1 MHCCFSF
8 TSHFYNKESLC
19 DSLRARVG
27 TQVHLQLHTGRIP
40 AEHFYFIGK
49 GISYKVKKGRRKTAI
64 HEYDDIYWKGIFP
77 RIVTGKWESAFL
89 GIILPHKSIQHV
101 YTCSQSL

>member
-1 MHCCFSF
+1 MHFCFSF

-49 GISYKVKKGRRKTAI
+49 GISYKVTKQLS
-64 HEYDDIYWKGIFP
+64 P
-77 RIVTGKWESAFL
+77 
-89 GIILPHKSIQHV
+89 
-101 YTCSQSL
+101 